1 MNFRGDVQMK
11 RKCRKLSLALLV
23 SAVITFIITYF
34 FYHYLTP
41 NGFMPVWQP
50 EPGKPYV
57 TFLVAMLG
65 LLFLLSSIKTYLIS
79 NIFFGKEETLSD
91 N

>member
-1 MNFRGDVQMK
+1 MK

-41 NGFMPVWQP
+41 DGFILVWQP

-57 TFLVAMLG
+57 TFLFALLG
-65 LLFLLSSIKTYLIS
+65 VLLLLSSIETFFVS
-79 NIFFGKEETLSD
+79 NIFFGKDEKLFD